1 MTRSEYRYR
10 DRRREIER
18 ELADVPAPAPPA
30 DLLDAIR
37 SEIPADL
44 VTSSEPG
51 GEQPR
56 DLPRMVAF
64 AFFSHR
70 GGARVRDVR
79 RGCDAPTE

>member
-1 MTRSEYRYR
+1 MTRPESRYR

-44 VTSSEPG
+44 AIVERARAGAAGRLDFPRVVALARRFASRPRSRSS
-51 GEQPR
+51 R
-56 DLPRMVAF
+56 
-64 AFFSHR
+64 S
-70 GGARVRDVR
+70 ARR
-79 RGCDAPTE
+79 